1 MEEPPAARVEAA
13 TAAVLVEVDSCLF
26 DLHRDGHR
34 VAFVEALEKEG
45 VPSGPLKPQL
55 YADILRK
62 GGGTAEGML
71 AVYLSVVGWPV
82 EGQERKEFVEH
93 LHNLKAEAFAK
104 MILERRVPLRQGATA
119 FLHELASDNVRIGLV
134 PATASHP
141 AEGVALAALDA
152 IAEACG
158 ADVANATAIV
168 GGFPTGDSY
177 DEHDDPQDDPA
188 LDLER
193 ALSAEAARRK
203 AEAALSAVAQLKG
216 VSHVDAGLL
225 AAMRG
230 GGAENAVDEGAL
242 AVTAN
247 LVLGV
252 GVGATAYVGALAGS
266 AAKAKQ
272 AGLLPVILRTS
283 ASARAQFSRSA
294 AAGVFDGFGAG
305 GGLTWR
311 RLKPMVDRHGGSERA
326 S

>member
-1 MEEPPAARVEAA
+1 ME
-13 TAAVLVEVDSCLF
+13 
-26 DLHRDGHR
+26 
-34 VAFVEALEKEG
+34 
-45 VPSGPLKPQL
+45 
-55 YADILRK
+55 
-62 GGGTAEGML
+62 
-71 AVYLSVVGWPV
+71 
-82 EGQERKEFVEH
+82 
-93 LHNLKAEAFAK
+93 
-104 MILERRVPLRQGATA
+104 
-119 FLHELASDNVRIGLV
+119 
-134 PATASHP
+134 
-141 AEGVALAALDA
+141 
-152 IAEACG
+152 
-158 ADVANATAIV
+158 
-168 GGFPTGDSY
+168 
-177 DEHDDPQDDPA
+177 
-188 LDLER
+188 
-193 ALSAEAARRK
+193 
-203 AEAALSAVAQLKG
+203 
-216 VSHVDAGLL
+216 
-225 AAMRG
+225 RG